1 MKYHDISD
9 VKVTATELQLS
20 IDGKAKV
27 FPLSEVSKLVTE
39 ASDSERQLVEISP
52 SGYGL
57 HWPLLDEDISIDG
70 LLEIRHQPSD
80 RQRRAEVG
88 PTN

>member
-1 MKYHDISD
+1 MIRCHDISD

-20 IDGKAKV
+20 IDGKVKS
-27 FPLSEVSKLVTE
+27 FPLSDVSKLAAE
-39 ASDSERQLVEISP
+39 ASDAKRQLVEISP

-70 LLEIRHQPSD
+70 LLRIQHQPSD
-80 RQRRAEVG
+80 RQRSA
-88 PTN
+88 